1 MTLSYHKMEVAMFP
15 ISKERRA
22 KIFMNGRSRA
32 VRIPSDFDLSGDEV
46 VIRQEADGVITIQPA
61 RQKRSPGGLIEWLR
75 QAEPLG
81 QDFPEIDDQPL
92 QEIDL
97 DLPE

>member
-1 MTLSYHKMEVAMFP
+1 MFP
-15 ISKERRA
+15 IPKERRA

-46 VIRQEADGVITIQPA
+46 VIRQEVDGMITIQSA
-61 RQKRSPGGLIEWLR
+61 RQKRSPGELIEWLK

-81 QDFPEIDDQPL
+81 EELPEIEDLPVR
-92 QEIDL
+92 EIDL

>member
-46 VIRQEADGVITIQPA
+46 VIRQEADGIITIQPA

>member
-1 MTLSYHKMEVAMFP
+1 MFP

-46 VIRQEADGVITIQPA
+46 VIRQEADGIITIQPA

>member
-1 MTLSYHKMEVAMFP
+1 MYPVP
-15 ISKERRA
+15 KERKA

-46 VIRQEADGVITIQPA
+46 VIRQEVDGIITIQAA
-61 RQKRSPGGLIEWLR
+61 RQRLSPGGLIEWLR
-75 QAEPLG
+75 KAEPLG
-81 QDFPEIDDQPL
+81 EDFPEIEDLPVR
-92 QEIDL
+92 EIDL